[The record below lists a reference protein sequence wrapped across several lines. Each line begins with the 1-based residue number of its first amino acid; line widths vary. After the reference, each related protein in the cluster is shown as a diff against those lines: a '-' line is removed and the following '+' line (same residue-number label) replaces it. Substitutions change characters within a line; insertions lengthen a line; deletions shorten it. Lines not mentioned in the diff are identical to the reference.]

1 MLIFSISNEDL
12 QKFKNHTALYE
23 NSPSETFMRAL
34 IKEIKNHSYFEIIIF
49 GMLKF
54 IHSNRVSDFDGIG
67 ENVFSWFPLKI
78 TYFVH
83 EFPSFYACRTDLGL
97 LDMSKN
103 DIRCDK
109 FDKWKDKKKLL
120 YVSFIVSVWLHETN
134 GANYRLSHAFK

>member
-34 IKEIKNHSYFEIIIF
+34 IKEIKNHSYFEIIIS

-54 IHSNRVSDFDGIG
+54 IHSYRVSDYDGIG

-83 EFPSFYACRTDLGL
+83 EFPSFYACRTDLG
-97 LDMSKN
+97 
-103 DIRCDK
+103 DK

-120 YVSFIVSVWLHETN
+120 YVSFIVSV
-134 GANYRLSHAFK
+134 